1 MFRRYLFV
9 TAALVVLTTLV
20 SSHIGAQDNQVLTL
34 SVPQW
39 VQESYNDAYF
49 APFREAHPGVNVVLV
64 PDAEGI
70 AYPPSAAYST
80 LDEHLEKTAV
90 YVSSADVL
98 YTSYGTVSTESTQ
111 AGLWLDLQPLVG
123 VDPDLNEANFYP
135 PAWRAFR
142 WDGGMWSLPTIL
154 TPQVLVY
161 DPAAFDAAGLTYPD
175 ANWSMDQYVDAALKL
190 TQLDSDENAT
200 QPGCW
205 CNLNLML
212 YGLLGHGFAD
222 SSGAPAL
229 EDPQL
234 AELVEKWAAVQSQIY
249 PEGGYSSEGVALLMQ
264 EPWMLAPDMPNRKP
278 YMVGEMAGNV
288 YGATVSGFGI
298 SAATPNPE
306 LAFELVKFLTLN
318 PVNTYGS
325 FGTFPALRNAQTQV
339 ASGASMISIDELPPE
354 QQQMLEQAAETAV
367 VGLDIAY
374 FEYVNAA
381 IVQMNEKQ
389 IDAMTALQEAHVKAL
404 QNRTDAAAWTGATNV
419 VVATTVPTPSFGS
432 DEIVLKFGL
441 SQWSIPNQPDWDR
454 LALEFAE
461 NDPQVGVI
469 NITLPGYDFEPWE
482 NENDCFYL
490 NHNPIGTSAPPQY
503 LALDPLLNADPAFNA
518 ADFVPGALESLQ
530 AEGQTY
536 GYPLSVSLS
545 VLAYNPS
552 QFEQANVPL
561 PPLRWTVDEFIDALQ
576 QLAQVEDAE
585 YQVPFAPRLFEDT
598 DWLMLMAAY
607 GALPIDIRT
616 DPPTYQFT
624 DPNTVAVI
632 GQVLDL
638 AKNSKLADYQEMG
651 TFSFSGMQK
660 SGALFA
666 TSLIGNENYQIT
678 EETAYVGYPQGS
690 LFGITSIGSAG
701 GGYISSD
708 TPHIDA
714 CYRWISFVAAHP
726 ELLVNI
732 MPARLSAI
740 EEPALLASQ
749 GENAVALYRDFV
761 ALSADPNTLN
771 VSSGFGRTA
780 ESYFIHQFL
789 VRAFDAYVLE
799 DADLEQALAE
809 AQRQTDEFLACYKN
823 IPLLSDSAAPEEWEA
838 NSRAVDE
845 CVAQVAP
852 DIAAEREEM
861 MQQFED

>member
-9 TAALVVLTTLV
+9 MAAVVVLTTLV
-20 SSHIGAQDNQVLTL
+20 SSHIGAQENQVLTL

-49 APFREAHPGVNVVLV
+49 APFREAHPGVNVVIV
-64 PDAEGI
+64 SDAEGI

-98 YTSYGTVSTESTQ
+98 YTSNGTVSPESTQ
-111 AGLWLDLQPLVG
+111 AGLWLDLQPLVA
-123 VDPDLNEANFYP
+123 VDPVLDESNFYP

-142 WDGGMWSLPTIL
+142 WDGGMWSLPTTL

-161 DPAAFDAAGLTYPD
+161 DPAAFDAAGLTYPA
-175 ANWSMDQYVDAALKL
+175 ANWSMDNYVDTALAL
-190 TQLDSDENAT
+190 TQRDSNGDAT

-205 CNLNLML
+205 CNLNLMI
-212 YGLLGHGFAD
+212 YGLLGHGLVD
-222 SSGAPAL
+222 SSGAPAM

-234 AELVEKWAAVQSQIY
+234 AELVEKWAAAQSQIY
-249 PEGGYSSEGVALLMQ
+249 LEGGYSSEGVALLMQ
-264 EPWMLAPDMPNRKP
+264 EPWMLSPDLPNQKP
-278 YMVGEMAGNV
+278 YRIGEIAGNV
-288 YGATVSGFGI
+288 YGAIVSGFGI
-298 SAATPNPE
+298 SSATPNPE

-325 FGTFPALRNAQTQV
+325 FGTFPALRAAQTQV
-339 ASGASMISIDELPPE
+339 ASGSTMISLDQLPPE
-354 QQQMLEQAAETAV
+354 QRQMLEQAVETAV
-367 VGLDIAY
+367 VGPDLAY

-381 IVQMNEKQ
+381 IGQMNEKQ
-389 IDAMTALQEAHVKAL
+389 IDAMTALQEAQMKAL
-404 QNRTDAAAWTGATNV
+404 QNRTNAAVWTGASSI
-419 VVATTVPTPSFGS
+419 VVATAVPTPSFGG

-441 SQWSIPNQPDWDR
+441 SQWNIPNQPDWDR
-454 LALEFAE
+454 LAREFAE
-461 NDPQVGVI
+461 SDPQVGVI
-469 NITLPGYDFEPWE
+469 NITLPGNDYEPWQ

-490 NHNPIGTSAPPQY
+490 NYNPLGNSAPSEY
-503 LALDPLLNADPAFNA
+503 LPLEPLLNADAAFNT
-518 ADFVPGALESLQ
+518 ADFVPGSLDSLQ
-530 AEGQTY
+530 ADGQTY

-576 QLAQVEDAE
+576 QLAQVDGAD
-585 YQVPFAPRLFEDT
+585 YQVPFAPRIFEDT

-632 GQVLDL
+632 RQVLDL
-638 AKNSKLADYQEMG
+638 AKDSKLVDYQEMG
-651 TFSFSGMQK
+651 TFFFSGMQK

-666 TSLIGNENYQIT
+666 TSLIGSDNYQIT
-678 EETAYVGYPQGS
+678 EETAFVSYPQGTD
-690 LFGITSIGSAG
+690 FGITSLGSAG

-714 CYRWISFVAAHP
+714 CYRWISFVAQHP
-726 ELLVNI
+726 ELLVNV
-732 MPARLSAI
+732 MPARLSAL
-740 EEPALLASQ
+740 ESPALLAAQ
-749 GENAVALYRDFV
+749 GESTVAFYRDFV
-761 ALSADPNTLN
+761 ALAAEPNTLN
-771 VSSGFGRTA
+771 IASGFGTTP
-780 ESYFIHQFL
+780 EGYFIHQFL

-799 DADLEQALAE
+799 DADLDQALAE
-809 AQRQTDEFLACYKN
+809 SQRQTDEFLACYKN
-823 IPLLSDSAAPEEWEA
+823 IPPLSDGAAPEEWEA
-838 NSRAVDE
+838 NSRASDDCLV
-845 CVAQVAP
+845 QVAP
-852 DIAAEREEM
+852 DIAAE
-861 MQQFED
+861 QQEAMGGVQ